1 MGLELV
7 EMVMRLEEEFE
18 ITIPNEAAEK
28 MTTPRKV
35 INYLMNRPEVSEKW
49 SHDYVHLSVWMI
61 IEDELCVKRE
71 KFTDDSRFVQ
81 DMGAG

>member
-7 EMVMRLEEEFE
+7 ELVCRLEEEFE

-28 MTTPRKV
+28 MTTPRAV
-35 INYLMNRPEVSEKW
+35 IDHIASIPSVSSKW
-49 SHDYVHLSVWMI
+49 SRGYIEITVWLAV
-61 IEDELCVKRE
+61 EDELGIDRNE
-71 KFTDDSRFVQ
+71 FDLDSRFVQ